1 MRHGVFHGDLHGGN
15 VLIDDATQTFSLV
28 DFGITGRLSATQR
41 SGLVEYL
48 AAWATNDAEGQV
60 AAMQSFGAIDAD
72 ADTATVVA
80 ELQAEL
86 DLLQERAR
94 GQVTFD
100 QLGLTLGRL
109 LQVLARNG
117 FRMPKDLVLFFK
129 NLLYLS
135 GFAASVAPDTDV
147 LEVVQ
152 EILLDLFSEPTEVAG
167 VA

>member
-1 MRHGVFHGDLHGGN
+1 M
-15 VLIDDATQTFSLV
+15 Q
-28 DFGITGRLSATQR
+28 
-41 SGLVEYL
+41 YL
-48 AAWATNDAEGQV
+48 AAWAANDAQGQIE
-60 AAMQSFGAIDAD
+60 AMQSFGAIDQD
-72 ADTATVVA
+72 AVLDTIVA
-80 ELQAEL
+80 ELQVEL
-86 DLLQERAR
+86 DLLQQRAR

-100 QLGLTLGRL
+100 QLGVTLGRL

-152 EILLDLFSEPTEVAG
+152 GILLELLADPESGLGAAVA
-167 VA
+167 